1 MDNTIHSDFHAAS
14 QSVYEPSGFTCS
26 NLVKESESEEYG
38 ACEFQ
43 MNNLRI
49 KFRVG
54 KITPT
59 KIGQFVTL
67 WKRIGN
73 GPIMPHD
80 LNDAVDFFVVSVRH
94 DNHFGQFVFPKSILH
109 RQGIVAKDGKGGKRA
124 IRVYPPWDI
133 TQSPQA
139 KKTQSWQLKY
149 FLEIEADKGVNK
161 NDVKKLFM
169 NAEHS

>member
-1 MDNTIHSDFHAAS
+1 MPSTIHADFFEA
-14 QSVYEPSGFTCS
+14 QKTVYEPCGFVC
-26 NLVKESESEEYG
+26 NHVMKEVESEEYG
-38 ACEFQ
+38 ACEFE

-80 LNDAVDFFVVSVRH
+80 LSDPFDFFVVSVRCE
-94 DNHFGQFVFPKSILH
+94 DYFGQFIFPKAVLH
-109 RQGIVAKDGKGGKRA
+109 KHGVVSKASKGGKRA
-124 IRVYPPWDI
+124 IRVYPPWDKA
-133 TQSPQA
+133 QNSQA
-139 KKTQSWQLKY
+139 KKTQSWQLNY
-149 FLEIEADKGVNK
+149 FLGINPSKPSLTA
-161 NDVKKLFM
+161 DVKKLFAKM
-169 NAEHS
+169 D